1 MGAST
6 AKRVLVTGAGGFVG
20 AAVARAALAAGHAP
34 IALVRKPGA
43 ARLAGLDIP
52 IHAADLSDGDRIAAI
67 LAEVRPHIVIHSAW
81 EGVGGP
87 DRAGDIQFEN
97 IRTTCALADVAVA
110 AGVRKFVGIGS
121 QAEYGR
127 FDRRITEAD
136 LPNPA
141 MLYGA
146 AKLAACHLARQ
157 RCEAAGVGFAWLRLF
172 SVYGPGDNP
181 DWLIP
186 SVTAQLLDGVAPRTT
201 EGTQRWAYLH
211 NDDVATGTLAAAVTD
226 EATGVFNLSSGRPVT
241 VRSIIERLRDHAAP
255 GLPLRF
261 GDIPFGANQIMHL
274 EGDNGRL
281 RGIGWA
287 PAISLDEGLAQT
299 VAAMRADTRKAA

>member
-6 AKRVLVTGAGGFVG
+6 SRRILITGAGGFVG
-20 AAVARAALAAGHAP
+20 AAVVRAAVAAGHRP
-34 IALVRKPGA
+34 IALVRTPGA
-43 ARLAGLDIP
+43 TRLAGLDLP
-52 IHAADLSDGDRIAAI
+52 VHAADLSDGHRIAAV
-67 LAEVRPHIVIHSAW
+67 LNETRPDIVIHSAW

-87 DRAGDIQFEN
+87 SRAGDIQFEN
-97 IRTTCALADVAVA
+97 IRTTCSLADAAIA
-110 AGVRKFVGIGS
+110 AGVAKFVGIGS

-127 FDRRITEAD
+127 FDRRITEDD
-136 LPNPA
+136 LPNPS

-181 DWLIP
+181 NWLIP
-186 SVTAQLLDGVAPRTT
+186 SVAAQLLDGIAPRTT
-201 EGTQRWAYLH
+201 EGTQRWDYLH
-211 NDDVATGTLAAAVTD
+211 IDDVATGTLAAAAAD
-226 EATGVFNLSSGRPVT
+226 ATGVFNLSSGRPAT
-241 VRSIIERLRDHAAP
+241 VRSIIERLRDRAAP

-261 GDIPFGANQIMHL
+261 GDMPFGPGQIMHL

-281 RGIGWA
+281 RASGWA
-287 PAISLDEGLAQT
+287 PSISLDTGLAQT
-299 VAAMRADTRKAA
+299 VNWMRGQRKQAA